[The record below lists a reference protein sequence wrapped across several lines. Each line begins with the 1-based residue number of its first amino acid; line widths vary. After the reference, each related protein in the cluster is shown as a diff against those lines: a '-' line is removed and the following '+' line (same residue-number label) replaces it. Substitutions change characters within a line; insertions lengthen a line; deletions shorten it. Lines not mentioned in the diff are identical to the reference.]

1 MATFGTSESKRLRFV
16 NQFEDASDDDDDD
29 TTTTAAAAASTTG
42 EGSSRTQVPA
52 KAKNNN
58 NRSKGNK
65 KSGADRAAASLFFS
79 DSTAPRHSGERL
91 SAADGLDSAE
101 WEEAVWSGSDGG
113 DELDQLETT
122 LLGEVGGAGAA
133 GSRGGEAL
141 RSRFESKLNTASRDG
156 GGGGEGGGP
165 QSQSVRNDIKRSEK
179 SGEKTSRHTGRDD
192 RATVE
197 QVMDPRTRMIL
208 FKLLNHG
215 FFRQIDG
222 CLSTGKEANVYY
234 AVGGEGKEYAIK
246 VYKTSILVFKDR
258 DKYVSGEYR
267 YRHGYC
273 RSNPR
278 KMVKVWAE
286 KEMRNL
292 KRLVAAGI
300 PSPAPVL
307 IKNNVLV
314 MDFLGKAGW
323 PAPRLRDVQLGPKKM
338 KDAYIQ
344 CVIGM
349 RNMYQKC
356 RLVHGDLS
364 EYNLLYMEGLLIF
377 IDVSQSM
384 ENDHPR
390 AMDFL
395 RMDCRN
401 VTAFFKKKG
410 AQPASARSLFGFVID
425 SDLQEDRQEERL
437 KEVLEKEFDEAEAFE
452 DESKNGGGKSEKGA
466 ELAAELEI
474 QDAVFMSSYIP
485 RSLHEVD
492 NVEDRQNR
500 IQQEQ
505 REGGKGTAYA
515 IAVTHMLKQDPKKDK
530 HPAINDSISTPSNSV
545 TAPAAA
551 VGNPSGRHTKH
562 SLKAGSAADS
572 LSGSTSAAAA
582 AAAAAVVVDTAGSG
596 GDGGAPVAGGQQ
608 SGVVSEGGGGGGKA
622 GVQFVGVREEDG
634 GRNGDAAGA
643 AAIVVVEEDSVSVSV
658 VAGGDGAGS
667 DGDASS
673 SDGYTSSG
681 ADMSGSDDF
690 EDDDEEEGQGEGHTR
705 RNWAERRA
713 RLRKDGMH
721 GRRLPP
727 PQAEEERAT
736 AKAEKREVISR
747 HFKSLQFTSL
757 H

>member
-1 MATFGTSESKRLRFV
+1 METFGTSESKRLRFV

-29 TTTTAAAAASTTG
+29 RTTTAAAAASTTG
-42 EGSSRTQVPA
+42 EGSSTPHAPA
-52 KAKNNN
+52 KGKSN

-65 KSGADRAAASLFFS
+65 NSGAADRAAASLFFS

-101 WEEAVWSGSDGG
+101 WEEAAWSGSDGG

-122 LLGEVGGAGAA
+122 LLGEAGGAGAA
-133 GSRGGEAL
+133 GSGGGEAL
-141 RSRFESKLNTASRDG
+141 RSRFESKLNIATRDG
-156 GGGGEGGGP
+156 GGGGGGGGP

-208 FKLLNHG
+208 FKLLNQG

-410 AQPASARSLFGFVID
+410 AQPAAARSLFDFVID

-452 DESKNGGGKSEKGA
+452 DESKNGGGKSKKGA

-492 NVEDRQNR
+492 NVEDRQSR

-530 HPAINDSISTPSNSV
+530 HPAINDSTSPPPNSV
-545 TAPAAA
+545 AAP
-551 VGNPSGRHTKH
+551 
-562 SLKAGSAADS
+562 
-572 LSGSTSAAAA
+572 AAA
-582 AAAAAVVVDTAGSG
+582 AAAAAV
-596 GDGGAPVAGGQQ
+596 PL
-608 SGVVSEGGGGGGKA
+608 
-622 GVQFVGVREEDG
+622 RE
-634 GRNGDAAGA
+634 
-643 AAIVVVEEDSVSVSV
+643 
-658 VAGGDGAGS
+658 
-667 DGDASS
+667 
-673 SDGYTSSG
+673 T
-681 ADMSGSDDF
+681 
-690 EDDDEEEGQGEGHTR
+690 
-705 RNWAERRA
+705 
-713 RLRKDGMH
+713 
-721 GRRLPP
+721 
-727 PQAEEERAT
+727 
-736 AKAEKREVISR
+736 
-747 HFKSLQFTSL
+747 
-757 H
+757 

>member
-16 NQFEDASDDDDDD
+16 VENQFEDASDDDDDD
-29 TTTTAAAAASTTG
+29 TPTTAAAAASTTG
-42 EGSSRTQVPA
+42 EGSSTAQAPA

-65 KSGADRAAASLFFS
+65 NSGADKAAASLFFS

-91 SAADGLDSAE
+91 SAADGLGSAE

-122 LLGEVGGAGAA
+122 LLGEAGGAGAA
-133 GSRGGEAL
+133 GSGGGEAL

-156 GGGGEGGGP
+156 GGGGGGGGP

-208 FKLLNHG
+208 FKLLNQG

-410 AQPASARSLFGFVID
+410 AQPAAARSVFDFVID

-492 NVEDRQNR
+492 NVEDRQSR

-530 HPAINDSISTPSNSV
+530 HPAINESTSPPSNSDA
-545 TAPAAA
+545 APAAA
-551 VGNPSGRHTKH
+551 ATGISSRRHSKP

-572 LSGSTSAAAA
+572 LCGSTAAAA
-582 AAAAAVVVDTAGSG
+582 AVVDTAGSG
-596 GDGGAPVAGGQQ
+596 GDGGAPVAGVQQ
-608 SGVVSEGGGGGGKA
+608 SGVLSEGGGGGGKA
-622 GVQFVGVREEDG
+622 GVRFVGVGEEDG
-634 GRNGDAAGA
+634 RQNDDATGA
-643 AAIVVVEEDSVSVSV
+643 AAVVLVEEESVSV
-658 VAGGDGAGS
+658 VAGGGGAGS
-667 DGDASS
+667 DGD

-681 ADMSGSDDF
+681 ADRSGSDDF
-690 EDDDEEEGQGEGHTR
+690 EDDDEEEGEGEGHTR

-736 AKAEKREVISR
+736 AKAEKREV
-747 HFKSLQFTSL
+747 
-757 H
+757 

>member
-1 MATFGTSESKRLRFV
+1 Q
-16 NQFEDASDDDDDD
+16 NQFEDASDDDAVS
-29 TTTTAAAAASTTG
+29 TASASAVTKPPKTKSR
-42 EGSSRTQVPA
+42 SS
-52 KAKNNN
+52 KN
-58 NRSKGNK
+58 
-65 KSGADRAAASLFFS
+65 SGKNSINRAAASLFFS

-101 WEEAVWSGSDGG
+101 WEEAAFSGSDDG
-113 DELDQLETT
+113 DELDQLEVPLTMR
-122 LLGEVGGAGAA
+122 LLFFVGHVAVAVA
-133 GSRGGEAL
+133 SCSRGGHVL
-141 RSRFESKLNTASRDG
+141 DPSPH
-156 GGGGEGGGP
+156 P
-165 QSQSVRNDIKRSEK
+165 QTCVPPVLPPEPSQSVRNDIKKSEK
-179 SGEKTSRHTGRDD
+179 SGEKMSRHTGRDD

-208 FKLLNHG
+208 FKLLNQG

-246 VYKTSILVFKDR
+246 VYKTSIMVFKDR

-314 MDFLGKAGW
+314 MDFLGKNGW

-401 VTAFFKKKG
+401 VTSFFKKKG
-410 AQPASARSLFGFVID
+410 AQPAAARSLFDFVID
-425 SDLQEDRQEERL
+425 SDLDEDHQEERL

-452 DESKNGGGKSEKGA
+452 EEYGSSSHNNNNGEDGA
-466 ELAAELEI
+466 DGRGNARELAAELEI

-492 NVEDRQNR
+492 NVEDRQSR
-500 IQQEQ
+500 IEQEE

-515 IAVTHMLKQDPKKDK
+515 IAVSHMLKKDP
-530 HPAINDSISTPSNSV
+530 PPPSTTA
-545 TAPAAA
+545 TAPAVAGDEGTSGTDKRSRKSSLRK
-551 VGNPSGRHTKH
+551 VG
-562 SLKAGSAADS
+562 ASAAT
-572 LSGSTSAAAA
+572 STSASVDSRAATIISTTP
-582 AAAAAVVVDTAGSG
+582 DR
-596 GDGGAPVAGGQQ
+596 D
-608 SGVVSEGGGGGGKA
+608 GGGGDAGKLVAPAGAGETHDGVERVGGTVA
-622 GVQFVGVREEDG
+622 GVRFAGVGEHDEQKRRADEPDG
-634 GRNGDAAGA
+634 AVKGVLAVDRDLEADGADVDA
-643 AAIVVVEEDSVSVSV
+643 
-658 VAGGDGAGS
+658 GDGS
-667 DGDASS
+667 
-673 SDGYTSSG
+673 
-681 ADMSGSDDF
+681 
-690 EDDDEEEGQGEGHTR
+690 DEEGEGDGHTR

-727 PQAEEERAT
+727 PQAEEERAS
-736 AKAEKREVISR
+736 AKAEKREV
-747 HFKSLQFTSL
+747 
-757 H
+757 

>member
-42 EGSSRTQVPA
+42 EGSSTTQAPA

-65 KSGADRAAASLFFS
+65 NSGADRAAASLFFS
-79 DSTAPRHSGERL
+79 DSTVPRHSGERL

-122 LLGEVGGAGAA
+122 LLGEAGGPGAA
-133 GSRGGEAL
+133 GGGGGEAL
-141 RSRFESKLNTASRDG
+141 RSRFESKLNIASRDG
-156 GGGGEGGGP
+156 GGGGGGGGGP

-208 FKLLNHG
+208 FKLLNQG

-234 AVGGEGKEYAIK
+234 AVGGEG
-246 VYKTSILVFKDR
+246 TLLFTVFLICR
-258 DKYVSGEYR
+258 RFICLRPVFVVVLSCPFAHSLRISCRVSWRGQ
-267 YRHGYC
+267 
-273 RSNPR
+273 
-278 KMVKVWAE
+278 VWAE

-323 PAPRLRDVQLGPKKM
+323 PAPRLRDVQLGSKKM

-410 AQPASARSLFGFVID
+410 AQPAAARSLFDFVID
-425 SDLQEDRQEERL
+425 SDLQEHRQEERL

-492 NVEDRQNR
+492 NVEDRQSR

-530 HPAINDSISTPSNSV
+530 HPAINDSTSAPSNSV
-545 TAPAAA
+545 AAPAAA
-551 VGNPSGRHTKH
+551 AAGYPSGRHRKH
-562 SLKAGSAADS
+562 SLKVGSTADS

-582 AAAAAVVVDTAGSG
+582 AAVVDTAGSG

-608 SGVVSEGGGGGGKA
+608 SGLVSEGGGGGGKA
-622 GVQFVGVREEDG
+622 GVRFAGVVEEDG
-634 GRNGDAAGA
+634 GRNGDTTGA
-643 AAIVVVEEDSVSVSV
+643 AAVVVVEEESVSV
-658 VAGGDGAGS
+658 VAGGGGAAI
-667 DGDASS
+667 DGD

-690 EDDDEEEGQGEGHTR
+690 EDDDEEEGEGEGHTR

-736 AKAEKREVISR
+736 AKAEKREV
-747 HFKSLQFTSL
+747 
-757 H
+757 